1 LHHLEAPA
9 FTQDNVLCWN
19 SDVLEDEMGV
29 SMRRVVISI
38 HRQHALHLDAG
49 RICRYDDDRL
59 LLVLVRMIW
68 IRLAQHDVDFAP
80 WISSTADPPFLQY
93 LESARSHSSMWC
105 TYLSI

>member
-9 FTQDNVLCWN
+9 FTEDNVLCWH
-19 SDVLEDEMGV
+19 SDVFEDEMG
-29 SMRRVVISI
+29 MPMWRVVISI

-68 IRLAQHDVDFAP
+68 IRLAQHNVDFAP
-80 WISSTADPPFLQY
+80 WVSRTADPPFLPY
-93 LESARSHSSMWC
+93 LPSAKSHPSMWY